1 MHGIHKQILLLDQ
14 ISNNGVLENIIIKFG
29 TGKDKAEAEKAA
41 I

>member
-14 ISNNGVLENIIIKFG
+14 ISNNVVLENVTIRIG